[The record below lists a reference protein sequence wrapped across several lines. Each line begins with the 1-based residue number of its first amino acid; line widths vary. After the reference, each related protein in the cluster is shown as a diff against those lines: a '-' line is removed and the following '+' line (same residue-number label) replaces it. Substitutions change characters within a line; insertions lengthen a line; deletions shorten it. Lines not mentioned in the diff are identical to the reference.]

1 LSIIYYQSLPAIEH
15 YFRPKTVEEAI
26 SLLTDYG
33 KKSKVLAGGTDL
45 LVLMRGRTLTP
56 KCIIDIRGIANL
68 DYVSQ
73 DVDRLKIGALATL
86 RMVELRIS
94 KGGEYI
100 SLYEA
105 IHQMG
110 STQIRN
116 MGTVVGNICRASPS
130 SDTAP
135 PLLTFGASAEIVG
148 PNGARSISLDDF
160 FIGPGET
167 VVKHDEIVKEIQV
180 PRLPTGSGKAFLR
193 VTRVAADL
201 AKVNAAALIV
211 VRGKDGICQDAKIA
225 LGGVAPTPMRTRRA
239 ELLLIGS
246 KLNRE
251 LINNAALTAADEA
264 KPITDIR
271 STQEYRKALS
281 EVLVRRTIDISWE
294 RAKRNLGV

>member
-211 VRGKDGICQDAKIA
+211 VKGKDGICQDAKIA